1 MIEARCE
8 ITISTTLDIT
18 ALVSLKICAA
28 NRERCG
34 RGNRLVVDRRGILAL
49 IRLALIRLAK
59 AMDLLSDWRGW
70 TPIYSRNIR
79 DEARRSRVCRHR
91 DARKPASG
99 DFWDCLFKDANTAKT
114 ALLPAPFWCTNAWNR
129 PTSTGARGSD
139 PLWLCW
145 RGKPSCDPGIRLRS
159 FQLESIRTTIIFGPG
174 APPHLKPL
182 APDIESPAT

>member
-49 IRLALIRLAK
+49 IRLAK

-79 DEARRSRVCRHR
+79 DEARQSRVCRHR

-99 DFWDCLFKDANTAKT
+99 DFWIASSRTRTPQKRRCYQRRFGAPTRGTAPLRL
-114 ALLPAPFWCTNAWNR
+114 ALAGATRSGSAGVGSRVAIQELGYAPSNW
-129 PTSTGARGSD
+129 S
-139 PLWLCW
+139 
-145 RGKPSCDPGIRLRS
+145 
-159 FQLESIRTTIIFGPG
+159 QLEQRLFLGQARRRT
-174 APPHLKPL
+174 
-182 APDIESPAT
+182 